1 MNSVKLQSSFGG
13 VKSKVSKYRKI
24 ICLLN
29 QETGWCACKAHSYL
43 CSLLS
48 VCTFGPESFPGHV
61 QLPKLHMTCAAHGIH
76 LLTQIATAAQH
87 KCKKNH
93 EVVFSQCLIPHE
105 HHNQLVFSVPNLL
118 QGPRWRPPAAIC
130 RYKHQNHLQGMHMS
144 WWLGWVKH
152 VKHFAAANHKV
163 QPAFHL
169 QCKPNHSHIP
179 NCWCPIALLAPTSIL
194 HKSI

>member
-1 MNSVKLQSSFGG
+1 MFPALCLYFWAWIIPWTCST
-13 VKSKVSKYRKI
+13 SKASHDMCCTWHTSI
-24 ICLLN
+24 DTNC
-29 QETGWCACKAHSYL
+29 HS
-43 CSLLS
+43 
-48 VCTFGPESFPGHV
+48 CT
-61 QLPKLHMTCAAHGIH
+61 
-76 LLTQIATAAQH
+76 TQMQ
-87 KCKKNH
+87 KKH